1 MRSPIPSN
9 PEPQDV
15 AAPQGP
21 VPLTG
26 GSTDYFGKVFPVV
39 WSTAVGALTVAVWM
53 DLLGDAP
60 APQLVKWA
68 LLAVWGGVSTLLFHV
83 FGKLRRVWRDGDELL
98 VGDPLRGLRIHLSE
112 VREIKESH
120 FQQVKTVTLKLRRPT
135 ALGDSISFVPK
146 GAGAVFF
153 PLMSSGVAERLR
165 ERHQELALEQHRL
178 LDRG

>member
-1 MRSPIPSN
+1 MRAPIPSN

-15 AAPQGP
+15 AAPRGP

-26 GSTDYFGKVFPVV
+26 GSTDYFRKVFPIV
-39 WSTAVGALTVAVWM
+39 WSTGVGALTVAVWM

-112 VREIKESH
+112 VREIKESR
-120 FQQVKTVTLKLRRPT
+120 FTQIKTVTLKLRRPT
-135 ALGDSISFVPK
+135 PLGDSITFVPK
-146 GAGAVFF
+146 GAGPVFF
-153 PLMSSGVAERLR
+153 PLATSAIAEDLR
-165 ERHQELALEQHRL
+165 ERHKALAAREHRL
-178 LDRG
+178 IGDG